1 MSAVRKTKK
10 KFQSPR
16 SKFTYVRNSKNNPSN
31 LNMSHNHPDDIFN
44 EDNLQEYFNKYNESN
59 NNSQQQQEDMIIENS
74 SQEYSNDNQEESDN
88 DQDQG
93 SNDNQD
99 QESDN
104 DQDQEYQEYFN
115 DNLDQEYQEY
125 SNDDLDQEY
134 QEYSNDDLDQEY
146 QEYSNDD
153 LDQEYSD
160 NNDDQNNQDENQ
172 EYSDNDNNRYDQ
184 DDDQDNN
191 QNNNQDDQ
199 AGNFKNIS
207 TMMIFTWITKHMIG
221 RNAYKDLIKI
231 LKNEDFNLQDIPHN
245 IQTLKE
251 QNKYLPLYK
260 IRKNTVNINKEKVP
274 SNSQFT
280 KIAYSISILDHIS
293 TILKNTQISPL
304 LYFGP
309 GIENDQKSEFWHGKI
324 WQESPL
330 FGITNI
336 KYNKGM
342 KYNII

>member
-1 MSAVRKTKK
+1 M
-10 KFQSPR
+10 
-16 SKFTYVRNSKNNPSN
+16 
-31 LNMSHNHPDDIFN
+31 M
-44 EDNLQEYFNKYNESN
+44 
-59 NNSQQQQEDMIIENS
+59 IENS

-115 DNLDQEYQEY
+115 DN
-125 SNDDLDQEY
+125 
-134 QEYSNDDLDQEY
+134 LDQEY

-280 KIAYSISILDHIS
+280 KITYSISILDYIS

-324 WQESPL
+324 WQESSL